1 MAWSMVHM
9 DAARCESLHPPPRSG
24 IRCPWPKRE
33 LTFWSRQ
40 PSAHTELEL
49 PYGRTEDNFD
59 SIPLRPYVLVTFV
72 LYGQCY
78 DLYILRYTESLSY
91 LHLVSLSPCYSSI
104 QAIFDTK
111 GADSA
116 VSSLGVSEGIAAAT
130 TSNDADISSVE
141 VISGEMG
148 TPSLSKPYSIGG
160 GSTPLNDM

>member
-59 SIPLRPYVLVTFV
+59 SIPMYSWRLFYMASVTIFTSYVIPKVYPTF
-72 LYGQCY
+72 
-78 DLYILRYTESLSY
+78 T
-91 LHLVSLSPCYSSI
+91 LSPCHSSI
-104 QAIFDTK
+104 QAIFETK
-111 GADSA
+111 GADGA